1 MYVKTSALASISAIL
16 VSVLGCAS
24 APAPQETANGR
35 VLAAAE
41 QKIPQ
46 GQPLGGALRPM
57 PQGGFAAPSPAP
69 QPFPSTYVYDLKLD
83 DGRTVRI
90 QSPMRFGIGDCV
102 RLSAAEISA
111 GTVRGTLA
119 KGSDCK

>member
-1 MYVKTSALASISAIL
+1 MKTSALASISAIL
-16 VSVLGCAS
+16 ITALGCAS
-24 APAPQETANGR
+24 APTPQETANGR
-35 VLAAAE
+35 VLAVAE
-41 QKIPQ
+41 QKVPQ
-46 GQPLGGALRPM
+46 GQPLGGALTPM

-83 DGRTVRI
+83 DGRTVRTE
-90 QSPMRFGIGDCV
+90 SPMRFGIGDCV

-119 KGSDCK
+119 KGSACK